1 MSSLAEIYFNYNKA
15 IRQAS
20 QLEGQARKLR
30 TISGSDMQNVLQEV
44 HSAWQSES
52 SSAYLK
58 KGQKVQQDVLTTSDN
73 LNKIAQTIRTVAG
86 IIRDAELEAWRIA
99 HERKN

>member
-15 IRQAS
+15 IRQAAALES
-20 QLEGQARKLR
+20 QAQKLR
-30 TISGSDMQNVLQEV
+30 RISGSDMQDVLQSV

-52 SSAYLK
+52 SPAYLK
-58 KGQKVQQDVLTTSDN
+58 KGQKVQRDVLTTSEN
-73 LNKIAQTIRTVAG
+73 LKRIAQTIRTVAG
-86 IIRDAELEAWRIA
+86 IIRDAELQAWRIA